1 MEPTQGKRIKALLKQ
16 QGIALGDVAKKIGYT
31 REHFSR
37 LLGGDSVDELLVWKI
52 SNAVGVD
59 LAKVLEPK
67 PDECQERVAMLE
79 RELEE
84 ARQAIKDLTR
94 AIGLLS
100 KQN

>member
-1 MEPTQGKRIKALLKQ
+1 MEIKTGHRILAMLKQ
-16 QGIALGDVAKKIGYT
+16 QGYKVSDVAKKAGYT

-37 LLGGDSVDELLVWKI
+37 ILNAWDVDERIIWKI
-52 SNAVGVD
+52 SNAIGVD
-59 LAKVLEPK
+59 ISKVLEPK
-67 PDECQERVAMLE
+67 PDECQERVAELE
-79 RELEE
+79 KELEE